1 MVWKRRYACQVEAG
15 TSVSILSTSP
25 KNAGWASENFCAAG
39 TFRVSN
45 SAVQLKF
52 GVSLSA
58 SAALTGL

>member
-1 MVWKRRYACQVEAG
+1 MAAG
-15 TSVSILSTSP
+15 TSASILSISLKKP
-25 KNAGWASENFCAAG
+25 GWASENFCAAG

-58 SAALTGL
+58 SAALSGL